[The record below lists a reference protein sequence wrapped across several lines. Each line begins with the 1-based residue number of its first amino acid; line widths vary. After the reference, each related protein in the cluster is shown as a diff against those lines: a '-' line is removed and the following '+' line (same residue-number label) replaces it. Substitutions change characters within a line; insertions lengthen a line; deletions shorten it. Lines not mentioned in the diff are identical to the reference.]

1 MNPIE
6 EGPNLGAEIGG
17 PGGGVASLS
26 IGGGVSADAAQRT
39 ENALDALL
47 DELQTFARPPSP
59 GLDGEEELGLLRR
72 LRSCTSTSGESEL
85 SPPVAPRGQSATKP
99 PVPERNPDL
108 LQMAAGRRAPPPPPP
123 RTSSRSPLA
132 SPATPLVPL
141 LSPSNSSSCDSVDSQ
156 EPVSK
161 AKPPTARHDLLEQ
174 RHQELLKK
182 QKALQEQY
190 ARLQQ
195 IQRGGSS
202 LTVVPPP
209 DLKKTGSES
218 NLLTKMGLSM
228 TPVAPISGSL
238 THLAGTFPRTHN
250 TNTNTTIT
258 SEITTDLTPP
268 TPPPPL
274 STKVYETDIL

>member
-1 MNPIE
+1 M
-6 EGPNLGAEIGG
+6 GADVGG
-17 PGGGVASLS
+17 PGGGMASLP

-59 GLDGEEELGLLRR
+59 GIDGEEEMGLLRR
-72 LRSCTSTSGESEL
+72 LRSCTSTSTSGESEL

-132 SPATPLVPL
+132 SPAAPLVPL

-161 AKPPTARHDLLEQ
+161 ARPPSARHDILEQ

-195 IQRGGSS
+195 IQRGGSA

-238 THLAGTFPRTHN
+238 THLAGTYPRTHS
-250 TNTNTTIT
+250 TTI
-258 SEITTDLTPP
+258 ITTETTTELTQLLLLPP
-268 TPPPPL
+268 PPPPPPL
-274 STKVYETDIL
+274 STKIYETDIL

>member
-1 MNPIE
+1 M
-6 EGPNLGAEIGG
+6 GADSGG
-17 PGGGVASLS
+17 PGGMAQISV
-26 IGGGVSADAAQRT
+26 GGSVSAECAQRT

-59 GLDGEEELGLLRR
+59 SGDEEESGLIRR
-72 LRSCTSTSGESEL
+72 LRSCASISGDSEL

-132 SPATPLVPL
+132 SPAAPLVPL

-156 EPVSK
+156 DPASK
-161 AKPPTARHDLLEQ
+161 ARPVARHDLLEQ

-202 LTVVPPP
+202 LAVVPPP

-218 NLLTKMGLSM
+218 NLLTKMGLNM
-228 TPVAPISGSL
+228 TPAPISGSL
-238 THLAGTFPRTHN
+238 THLAGTFPRTHQAD
-250 TNTNTTIT
+250 IT
-258 SEITTDLTPP
+258 AQEQQQSAAPA
-268 TPPPPL
+268 L

>member
-1 MNPIE
+1 M
-6 EGPNLGAEIGG
+6 GSDGG
-17 PGGGVASLS
+17 PGGMASLAVGGSVAS
-26 IGGGVSADAAQRT
+26 DAAQRT

-59 GLDGEEELGLLRR
+59 GGDGEEESGLLRR
-72 LRSCTSTSGESEL
+72 LRTTSTGGDSEL
-85 SPPVAPRGQSATKP
+85 SPPIAPRGQSAAKP

-132 SPATPLVPL
+132 SPAAPLVPL

-161 AKPPTARHDLLEQ
+161 GRPPTARHDLLEQ

-228 TPVAPISGSL
+228 TPAAPISGSL
-238 THLAGTFPRTHN
+238 THLAGTFPRTAHTTE
-250 TNTNTTIT
+250 TNV
-258 SEITTDLTPP
+258 EQTPV
-268 TPPPPL
+268 PPL